1 MAENIRLELFLF
13 IVGIVLGLLWY
24 LDVIHVNIEFLVVL
38 LTWPL
43 ALSIIPV
50 LQYSSLLFKIL
61 SFFGKISLELYLLH
75 IYNRLFK
82 LIGIYIDER
91 LLVVVITLLIL
102 SGLSF
107 CVNQFSMA
115 IGKKLIHSLWYKE

>member
-1 MAENIRLELFLF
+1 M
-13 IVGIVLGLLWY
+13 LGLLWY